1 VSKERL
7 EEIEREIERSNNATL
22 KGNSLGA
29 ERMIL
34 DLHEI
39 GRFEWLVKHAK
50 EQAERVQE
58 FKRFS
63 ISKDEL
69 KEVLNSNENIGELYQ
84 FVEGEH
90 SIRDVFAIIVKE
102 MDYLAGAL
110 GEYSESYFDL
120 EQQNKRYRE
129 ALEFYADEKNY
140 DYKINTDSVGD
151 MHDMS
156 YMEIH
161 DVESKIMYDCGEKA
175 TKALD
180 ENE

>member
-1 VSKERL
+1 MSKERL
-7 EEIEREIERSNNATL
+7 EEL
-22 KGNSLGA
+22 KGVLRSWEVWKDWNDAQRKVLK
-29 ERMIL
+29 
-34 DLHEI
+34 DL
-39 GRFEWLVKHAK
+39 LYYL
-50 EQAERVQE
+50 EQAKRVQE

-102 MDYLAGAL
+102 MGYLAGAL

-129 ALEFYADEKNY
+129 ADRK
-140 DYKINTDSVGD
+140 SV
-151 MHDMS
+151 
-156 YMEIH
+156 
-161 DVESKIMYDCGEKA
+161 V
-175 TKALD
+175 
-180 ENE
+180 

>member
-1 VSKERL
+1 MSKERL

-58 FKRFS
+58 LEKFKRDVEQMYRYIHLNAKKS
-63 ISKDEL
+63 VEE
-69 KEVLNSNENIGELYQ
+69 KENLQ
-84 FVEGEH
+84 
-90 SIRDVFAIIVKE
+90 K
-102 MDYLAGAL
+102 
-110 GEYSESYFDL
+110 
-120 EQQNKRYRE
+120 QNKRYRE

-161 DVESKIMYDCGEKA
+161 DVESKIMYDYGEKA

-180 ENE
+180 DNE